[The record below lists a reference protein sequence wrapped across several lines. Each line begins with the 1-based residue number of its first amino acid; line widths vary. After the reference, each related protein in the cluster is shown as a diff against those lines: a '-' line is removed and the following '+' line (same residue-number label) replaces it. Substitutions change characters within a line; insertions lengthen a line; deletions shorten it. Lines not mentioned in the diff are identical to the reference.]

1 MILWRWC
8 FKLLG
13 VFRILHE
20 CNKVFLGSTS
30 IIVFLLFVVIEVY
43 ESWKSFYVIKV
54 ANCSFNRTIYSR
66 KLVLRTLFELLSSSS
81 YFRLSFLTMATP
93 VDIIIKERA
102 LFLIK
107 NCNFV
112 KYVLK
117 IIMTT
122 IFYKRTMV
130 HKTSQGH
137 VSFSLE
143 MA

>member
-1 MILWRWC
+1 MILRRWC
-8 FKLLG
+8 FKLLWI
-13 VFRILHE
+13 FRILHE

-43 ESWKSFYVIKV
+43 ESWKSFYVVKV
-54 ANCSFNRTIYSR
+54 ANCSFNRTVYSR

-93 VDIIIKERA
+93 DDTIIKERV
-102 LFLIK
+102 LFAIK
-107 NCNFV
+107 RYNFINFV
-112 KYVLK
+112 RK
-117 IIMTT
+117 ILITA